1 MNRII
6 IGVASLLLSVNF
18 ASAQHVFNPQNA
30 RDGETVE
37 YCHQHVKLEQ
47 LRLTNPAAYQ
57 QMMADQEALNEAAR
71 NYTPEKSG
79 VVYTIPVV
87 FHILH
92 DNGTENITNE
102 QVFDAVAILNRDFR
116 RLNADADLVQTPFQG
131 MPADAEIEFKLA
143 TIAPNG
149 ACFNGITRTQSPYTV
164 EGSGGG
170 TQQLQTIFNSNDV
183 YQGTWAHNKYLNIVV
198 AKEIGGAAGYTQ
210 YPNNGW
216 GNAVFSNSIWIL
228 HNYVGSIGTGSV
240 TASRA
245 LTHEVGH
252 WLNLSHTWGDNNNP
266 GNASSCSQDDHVQDT
281 PLCIGVT
288 SCSLF
293 ANTCDDTNDPN
304 NYSSWATDVVDNVE
318 NYMDYSYCSKMYT
331 PGQVARMRAA
341 ITSTTGGRNNIWT
354 TANLNAVGAID
365 NPPLCKAEFQAD
377 KKVICA
383 GETVQFTD
391 LSYNTVSG
399 WTWTF
404 QGGTPATS
412 TSENPTVVYSTP
424 GTYQVVLT
432 ATNAGVTRTE
442 TKTSYITVL
451 AQPSGLPFHEGFENY
466 TTLADAQGKWFVD
479 NQGNNDKFEVTTTA
493 AYTGSKSVKLANFNQ
508 AAGNLDELISSSVNL
523 SGQALNDVTLSFRYA
538 YRKKATANND
548 YLKIYMTSDCGN
560 AWQMK
565 KLFNASTMTTGNVTS
580 TWTPSGQADWKTVHI
595 PFDNTSYTQ
604 YLVDNFRYKFS
615 FEGNGGNNFFLDD
628 INIYN
633 GAPSDEIVL
642 LGLDDVEGLKDITLY
657 PNPNDGEVNVSFSLD
672 NAQKVTLTIMDISG
686 KELKSTVI
694 NGNTGDNVVLL
705 SNTDFASGV
714 YFVQLKTASSN
725 KTLQFI
731 KK

>member
-30 RDGETVE
+30 REGETVE

-57 QMMADQEALNEAAR
+57 QMMADQEVLNEAAR

-87 FHILH
+87 FHIIH

-102 QVFDAVAILNRDFR
+102 QVYDAVAILNRDFR

-131 MPADAEIEFKLA
+131 MPADVEIEFKLA

-149 ACFNGITRTQSPYTV
+149 ACFNGITRTQSQYTV

-228 HNYVGSIGTGSV
+228 HNYVGSIGTASV

-288 SCSLF
+288 SCSLN
-293 ANTCDDTNDPN
+293 ANTCDDTDDPN
-304 NYSSWATDVVDNVE
+304 GYSSWTTDVVDNVE

-341 ITSTTGGRNNIWT
+341 ITNSTGGRNNIWT
-354 TANLNAVGAID
+354 TANLNAVGAIA
-365 NPPLCKAEFQAD
+365 NPPLCKAEFTAD
-377 KKVICA
+377 KQVICA

-391 LSYNTVSG
+391 MSYNTVSG

-412 TSENPTVVYSTP
+412 TAENPTVVYSTP

-432 ATNAGVTRTE
+432 ATNAGVTKTE
-442 TKTSYITVL
+442 TKTAFITVL

-466 TTLADAQGKWFVD
+466 TTMADAQGKWFVY
-479 NQGNNDKFEVTTTA
+479 NPGNNDKFEVTTTA
-493 AYTGSKSVKLANFNQ
+493 AYTGTKSAKLANFSQ
-508 AAGNLDELISSSVNL
+508 AAGNIDELISSAVDL
-523 SGQALNDVTLSFRYA
+523 SGESLNDVTLSFRYA

-565 KLFNASTMTTGNVTS
+565 KLFNASTMTNGNVTS

-604 YLVDNFRYKFS
+604 YLINDFRYKFS

-642 LGLDDVEGLKDITLY
+642 GINDVEGLKDITLY
-657 PNPNDGEVNVSFSLD
+657 PNPNDGEVNVSFSLE

-694 NGNTGDNVVLL
+694 NGNTGDNVILL